1 MLLVLK
7 LKEILFLN
15 FGNLSILSFHAT
27 KVFNTI
33 EGGAICYVTDEKTK
47 KRIDHLKNFGFVDEV
62 TIVDPGINGKMNEV
76 QAAMGLIQLKYIDR
90 IIKKR
95 EILTLEYR
103 KHLSLVSGIKLM
115 DVQEDVEYNYAY
127 FPILVDN
134 NYFGTNARDGL
145 YSFLKTKGI
154 FSRRYFYPLISNF
167 PTYKEL
173 HYTYP
178 QNLPVA
184 KKVAE
189 QVLCLPIYPALDLKI
204 VKDISELISSRF
216 HLMNKLRQS

>member
-1 MLLVLK
+1 M
-7 LKEILFLN
+7 
-15 FGNLSILSFHAT
+15 
-27 KVFNTI
+27 
-33 EGGAICYVTDEKTK
+33 
-47 KRIDHLKNFGFVDEV
+47 
-62 TIVDPGINGKMNEV
+62 TIVAPGINGKMNEV

-167 PTYKEL
+167 PMYREL
-173 HYTYP
+173 PSASHE
-178 QNLPVA
+178 NLPVA
-184 KKVAE
+184 EKISK
-189 QVLCLPIYPALDLKI
+189 QILCLPIYPDLPEKT
-204 VKDISELISSRF
+204 VTLISKYIKEYLNENAR
-216 HLMNKLRQS
+216 K